1 MSAGLGTQLEAIAD
15 SSGSIAKA
23 FLGALCPFYALGVG
37 IADNDIVRFL
47 LFAVCCVVP
56 FLVICFV
63 LSRSFIK
70 IATSKGGAKK
80 TEYKAKALK
89 ESSVAWAMAKKDLL
103 HLANS
108 STYML
113 NSALGLVFCLILAG
127 VTLFSG
133 NGLINLLLNKY
144 AGIVDA
150 GDAIPY
156 LATVILSTVTGTTY
170 ISGPSISI
178 EGKNIWILKSIPVK
192 ASEVLKGKLLSHLV
206 PTVPVTLVASIL
218 FSIAIPMNALEIV
231 AIILIPQLTNLFC
244 ALIGLLA
251 NLFFGR
257 LDYPSEARAVKSTST
272 ALIPMLST
280 AALAIAPAVL
290 YFKVFKPQGI
300 TFATAILATI
310 ALLVVID
317 LILYVIMN
325 SSLAQMRWDQLGR

>member
-1 MSAGLGTQLEAIAD
+1 M
-15 SSGSIAKA
+15 
-23 FLGALCPFYALGVG
+23 
-37 IADNDIVRFL
+37 
-47 LFAVCCVVP
+47 
-56 FLVICFV
+56 
-63 LSRSFIK
+63 
-70 IATSKGGAKK
+70 
-80 TEYKAKALK
+80 
-89 ESSVAWAMAKKDLL
+89 
-103 HLANS
+103 
-108 STYML
+108 
-113 NSALGLVFCLILAG
+113 
-127 VTLFSG
+127 
-133 NGLINLLLNKY
+133 
-144 AGIVDA
+144 
-150 GDAIPY
+150 PY

-257 LDYPSEARAVKSTST
+257 LDYPSEARAVKSAST